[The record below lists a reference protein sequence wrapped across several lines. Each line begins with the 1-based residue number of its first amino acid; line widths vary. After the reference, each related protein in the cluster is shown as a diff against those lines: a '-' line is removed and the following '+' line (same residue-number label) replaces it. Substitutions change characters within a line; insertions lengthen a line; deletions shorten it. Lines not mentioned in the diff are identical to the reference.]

1 MGRGCYPDGFVWMVR
16 IMNRNY
22 EEFNFRYPLTD
33 EQIERIT
40 EIIVSTGTTR
50 VIDWRDNQTLW
61 VWLEGKTVEDGEWE
75 E

>member
-1 MGRGCYPDGFVWMVR
+1 MVR

>member
-1 MGRGCYPDGFVWMVR
+1 
-16 IMNRNY
+16 MNRNY